1 MKKITYNKL
10 VRDRIP
16 KIISEG
22 GSYCRYHTA
31 TKEELQ
37 EAILNKL
44 REEVEEFIEDPCVEE
59 LADVQEV
66 LWRIQEVFGITEYEI
81 REATRNK
88 ATERGI
94 FDEGYILDYV
104 LESGE

>member
-16 KIISEG
+16 NTIREN
-22 GSYCRYHTA
+22 GSRCMYHVA

-66 LWRIQEVFGITEYEI
+66 LWRIQEVFSITEYEI

-104 LESGE
+104 LENDE